1 VHHSPRRP
9 DYWQDPVDLY
19 SALNVAP
26 DPWVLA
32 GVVSEPQDPTLLKL
46 SLTNEAPTVEVP
58 PEYLWPFQA
67 ESGQLIIDKERHWDV
82 LEYLLFLNTHDSF
95 TYSNAMGDKDTFRVA
110 FSMAGKSKDYWQC
123 PFAPSIP
130 LHDTHEEGVRY
141 CSLGMLQVHPITGNP
156 LFHHRTSEAK
166 LELRRKGRKCVGPI
180 THVTP
185 SITRPQ
191 AGVMMWRNV
200 EANLYGGP
208 NTKYQ
213 WGLRS
218 DQVHEFTCG
227 TESQV
232 KVANSSLTTENYH
245 KYGDEWCACRA
256 EGLHVA
262 DLQCANRTLKEQ
274 YYNALPISV
283 IQVPKA
289 APLYKISLAE
299 VEAVEVMLYA
309 D

>member
-1 VHHSPRRP
+1 MPAF
-9 DYWQDPVDLY
+9 DNL
-19 SALNVAP
+19 
-26 DPWVLA
+26 
-32 GVVSEPQDPTLLKL
+32 GTL
-46 SLTNEAPTVEVP
+46 
-58 PEYLWPFQA
+58 
-67 ESGQLIIDKERHWDV
+67 QL
-82 LEYLLFLNTHDSF
+82 
-95 TYSNAMGDKDTFRVA
+95 
-110 FSMAGKSKDYWQC
+110 
-123 PFAPSIP
+123 
-130 LHDTHEEGVRY
+130 
-141 CSLGMLQVHPITGNP
+141 HPITGNP
-156 LFHHRTSEAK
+156 LFHHRTSDSK
-166 LELRRKGRKCVGPI
+166 FQPGIVPTKFRGPI

-191 AGVMMWRNV
+191 AGVMMWGNV

-283 IQVPKA
+283 IQVPTVASTYSISKA
-289 APLYKISLAE
+289 EEEVLSLIPFLE
-299 VEAVEVMLYA
+299 